1 LNTHTGGVAKGYLYT
16 NNGFWDTFRTVY
28 PLLSL
33 LDRDLYAEIA
43 EGFYN
48 YYVDTGW
55 LPKWVCPY
63 NFNCMPGML
72 IEATMSDAIVK
83 EIIKGELAENVFRAM
98 LKDGECDSGIKGVGR
113 TQLSLYRKLGYL
125 PYDVMESVNETL
137 DNSFGDFAIAKAAEK
152 LCHADIAK
160 RYFEYSKN
168 YRNLFDKDAGFIR
181 GKDENGNFREENFDP
196 FLWCNDYTEG
206 SAWQNAFGVYHDIKG
221 LDELYEGKLSEK
233 IDELM
238 NAPAIFR
245 TKHHAG
251 MIHEMSELAAGGY
264 GQCAISNQP
273 SFHIPYIYGA
283 LGESA
288 KTAYHVERL
297 ARLFDSSPEGYP
309 GDEDNGSMSAWYI
322 LSCMGLY
329 QMAPSDPS
337 YVTSRPLL
345 DKITVTLSS
354 GKLLSINKEEFDVEN
369 MKFTV
374 PYDEIMDGGN
384 LWDKLKK

>member
-1 LNTHTGGVAKGYLYT
+1 
-16 NNGFWDTFRTVY
+16 
-28 PLLSL
+28 
-33 LDRDLYAEIA
+33 
-43 EGFYN
+43 
-48 YYVDTGW
+48 
-55 LPKWVCPY
+55 
-63 NFNCMPGML
+63 ML

-152 LCHADIAK
+152 LGHADIAE

-181 GKDENGNFREENFDP
+181 GKDENGNFGEENFDP
-196 FLWCNDYTEG
+196 FLWCNYYTEG

-251 MIHEMSELAAGGY
+251 MIHEMSELAAGNY

-329 QMAPSDPS
+329 QMAPSEPS
-337 YVTSRPLL
+337 YVASRPIL
-345 DKITVTLSS
+345 DKITVKLSS

-369 MKFTV
+369 MKSAV
-374 PYDEIMDGGN
+374 PYDDIMDGGN
-384 LWDKLKK
+384 LWGKIKK